1 MVDMQHLLR
10 HVVLL
15 IRAQVNSN
23 EIPLDSSVEV
33 DRQFIP
39 EVGFESLIE
48 AENEELP
55 QLILLPGDALRTLF
69 LGVTGTRLYLNRS
82 PEDVQMLRVQRNRV
96 RLLRT
101 VDVYVDAAAEVEL
114 FRIIAV
120 DIRSQLD
127 VVVLWMDVQRESD
140 VLRNRLPRR
149 GRGGRLGP
157 RSTQTYVDRRRSV
170 VVTLNMR

>member
-23 EIPLDSSVEV
+23 EIPLDSAVEF

-39 EVGFESLIE
+39 EVGFESLIK

-55 QLILLPGDALRTLF
+55 QLILLPGDALRIRF
-69 LGVTGTRLYLNRS
+69 LGAHLCLNRS
-82 PEDVQMLRVQRNRV
+82 PEDVQMLRVQRDRV
-96 RLLRT
+96 RLLRA
-101 VDVYVDAAAEVEL
+101 VDVYVNAAAEVEL

-127 VVVLWMDVQRESD
+127 VVVLRVDVQGQSD
-140 VLRNRLPRR
+140 VLRNRLS
-149 GRGGRLGP
+149 RGGRSRRLD
-157 RSTQTYVDRRRSV
+157 RSTQTYVDRRQSI
-170 VVTLNMR
+170 VVTSNIR